1 MANVSSNSI
10 RIFPASN
17 RNINTAHYGTNFITE
32 YNLSSVV
39 NKLLLPV
46 GNQTGFLISTSTG
59 ENLDGVAEFN
69 IGGYYVTVD
78 SWNTVVNAARG
89 TGSTSGSSFENFITF
104 TYEGSAESGTVYANA
119 ILRASVD
126 NDTSYRFLAGQD
138 GVSYN
143 AVATTGSGD
152 TSLKLPLL
160 TYSSGSYSLSKD
172 SRLKFVNFVLDD
184 GIIS

>member
-1 MANVSSNSI
+1 MANVNSNSI

-17 RNINTAHYGTNFITE
+17 RNINTAHYGTNFVTE
-32 YNLSSVV
+32 YNLSSLV

-46 GNQTGFLISTSTG
+46 NNQTGFLISTNTG
-59 ENLDGVAEFN
+59 DNLNGVAEFN

-89 TGSTSGSSFENFITF
+89 TGSTSGSSFENFVTF
-104 TYEGSAESGTVYANA
+104 TYEGNEHSGIVYANA

-126 NDTSYRFLAGQD
+126 NDVSYRFLAGQD
-138 GVSYN
+138 GVTYN

-152 TSLKLPLL
+152 TALKLPLL
-160 TYSSGSYSLSKD
+160 TYSDGNYSLSLG
-172 SRLKFVNFVLDD
+172 SRLRFVNFVLDD